1 MKINQ
6 INDYVLLA
14 GKDRLELWNKSSTSK
29 SIAKVTK
36 EAKGH
41 ETDSEVMKVIAW
53 CEMNIVFYKYGFVSV
68 YDKNWKQLVQKRL
81 VPDGFVYICPSFIP
95 SDVHN
100 GISNAEFLA
109 YGSDMMRYK
118 ILINLSNGQLSI
130 SISDRSRF
138 SKDEMIKSGANCIL
152 KPERNKDTLKVRGSR
167 TEYICELMCEVN
179 SDDFVLAR

>member
-29 SIAKVTK
+29 SIAKVTRK
-36 EAKGH
+36 AKGH

-53 CEMNIVFYKYGFVSV
+53 LELNIVFYKYGFVSV
-68 YDKNWKQLVQKRL
+68 YDKNWKQLVQQRL

-100 GISNAEFLA
+100 GIANAEFLA
-109 YGSDMMRYK
+109 YGSDMMKYK
-118 ILINLSNGQLSI
+118 ILITLSGGQPSV
-130 SISDRSRF
+130 SVTDRARF

-167 TEYICELMCEVN
+167 TDYLRIDIRGSV
-179 SDDFVLAR
+179 